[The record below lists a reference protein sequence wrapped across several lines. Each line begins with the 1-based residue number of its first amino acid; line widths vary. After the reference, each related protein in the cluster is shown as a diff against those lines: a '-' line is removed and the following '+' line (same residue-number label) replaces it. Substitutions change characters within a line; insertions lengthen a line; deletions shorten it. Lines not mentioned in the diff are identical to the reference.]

1 MHGLRKFEDSE
12 KAKGCIKVLQTL
24 VPDAGN
30 LIKVKV
36 MVPVNIQEPNTMVSD
51 SVRPYLKDRFVRVIE
66 TTAKYISGSKAVY
79 V

>member
-1 MHGLRKFEDSE
+1 M
-12 KAKGCIKVLQTL
+12 LQTL
-24 VPDAGN
+24 VLDAGN

-36 MVPVNIQEPNTMVSD
+36 MVPVNIQEPNTIVSD